1 MTSLEELLGIESGVK
16 EDVGADKPEARAL
29 ALAPTFS
36 FIFFSDVIKHIASA
50 EKYRFMRDVVQF
62 ADREGF
68 AAVYLPERHF
78 SEFGSIYANS
88 AVVSAYLIS
97 QTSRIRFRTAGVSLP
112 LHHPAEVVENWA
124 IIDILS
130 GGRVDLGFGSGWS
143 PKDFILAP
151 DNYENRRA
159 ICLERIELI
168 KRLWRGETIEFDGP
182 MGEKIPVQVCP
193 RPIQKELNV
202 WYLVAQNDDSFSL
215 AGKQGYNVFTMLY
228 GIDLAAMSKKIA
240 LYRRGREQAGLD
252 PATGIIS
259 LMLHTFIHRDRG
271 CVERSVEKPF
281 KEYIGSTIDA
291 HVKAGLGRDRGVER
305 VTAEEREKIL
315 AYSYQRYYK
324 TAALFGDVED
334 GRRMVDDAIAAGVND
349 IVCLVD
355 FGVDY
360 AAVMDS
366 LPHLRQLTSCYQ

>member
-1 MTSLEELLGIESGVK
+1 MTKLEDLLGVEAGVK
-16 EDVGADKPEARAL
+16 ADAGAAGSRTQAT
-29 ALAPTFS
+29 TFS
-36 FIFFSDVIKHIASA
+36 FIFFSDVSKDIPNS
-50 EKYRFMRDVVQF
+50 EKYLFMRDVVQF

-88 AVVSAYLIS
+88 ALISAYLIS
-97 QTSRIRFRTAGVSLP
+97 QTAKIRFRTAGVSLP

-124 IIDILS
+124 INDILS
-130 GGRVDLGFGSGWS
+130 GGRVDLGVGSGWS
-143 PKDFILAP
+143 PKDFVLAP

-182 MGEKIPVQVCP
+182 GGAKIPVQVYP
-193 RPIQKELNV
+193 RPLQKELNI
-202 WYLVAQNDDSFSL
+202 WYLVAQNDDSFFL

-240 LYRRGREQAGLD
+240 LYRQGRTQAGLD
-252 PATGIIS
+252 PATGTVS
-259 LMLHTFIHRDRG
+259 LMLHTYIHRDRS

-281 KEYIGSTIDA
+281 KEYINSTIDA
-291 HVKAGLGRDRGVER
+291 HVNAGLARGRGVEQ

-315 AYSYQRYYK
+315 LYSYQRYFK
-324 TAALFGDVED
+324 TAALFGDIED
-334 GRRMVDDAIAAGVND
+334 GRRMVDSAIAAGVND
-349 IVCLVD
+349 VVCLVD

-360 AAVMDS
+360 AAVKES
-366 LPHLRQLTSCYQ
+366 LPHLRQLMSYYQ